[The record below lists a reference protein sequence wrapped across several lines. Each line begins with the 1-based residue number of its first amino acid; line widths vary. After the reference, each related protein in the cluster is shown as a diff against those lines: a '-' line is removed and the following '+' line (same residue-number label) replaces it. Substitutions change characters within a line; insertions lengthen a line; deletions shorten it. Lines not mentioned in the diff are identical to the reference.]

1 MTSIELPDIQTGT
14 DLAYARLKNAIMQGE
29 LAPGQVV
36 SQVELAR
43 RCGVGRT
50 PLREAVRMLQR
61 DGLMAGEANKSMRI
75 AEFSI
80 DDVEELYTVRIV
92 NEALGIRLTVPTL
105 TAADDTFLGECLERM
120 TALAE
125 RGDVDAWEHVHRAF
139 HTHLVHRGGRRLQA
153 HLSELYDHA
162 ERYRRLYITSEPR
175 AMSIGAHEHE
185 LIVAACR
192 CREAGAAAGELARHL
207 SRTAL
212 MALMQIAPEHE
223 PAKVRGALRAVL
235 EGSDGGH
242 IPTVPKQRGI

>member
-1 MTSIELPDIQTGT
+1 MRSVEAPDVQTGT
-14 DLAYARLKNAIMQGE
+14 DLAYERLKHAIMSGE
-29 LAPGQVV
+29 LTPGQVV
-36 SQVELAR
+36 SQIELAR

-50 PLREAVRMLQR
+50 PLREAIRMLQR

-75 AEFSI
+75 AEFSM

-92 NEALGIRLTVPTL
+92 NEALAIRLTVPTL
-105 TAADDTFLGECLERM
+105 TAADDEFLNECLEQM
-120 TALAE
+120 STLAAS
-125 RGDVDAWEHVHRAF
+125 GDVDAWEQTHRAF
-139 HTHLVHRGGRRLQA
+139 HKHLVHRSGRRLQS

-185 LIVAACR
+185 LIVAACQQR
-192 CREAGAAAGELARHL
+192 DPGAAAGELARHL

-223 PAKVRGALRAVL
+223 PAKVRSALRAVL
-235 EGSDGGH
+235 DGSEGAA
-242 IPTVPKQRGI
+242 VKQPRQAGT